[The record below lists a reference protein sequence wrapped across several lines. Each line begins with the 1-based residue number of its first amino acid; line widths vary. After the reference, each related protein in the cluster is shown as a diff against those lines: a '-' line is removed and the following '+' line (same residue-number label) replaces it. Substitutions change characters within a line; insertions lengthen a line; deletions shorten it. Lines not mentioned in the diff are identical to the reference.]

1 MFAFHAA
8 GGGEDGLGMDVTLLV
23 LRLVPGLLFIGHG
36 LQKLV
41 PGRYSPRLLAATG
54 PGPMSGAF
62 ESMGLRPGVVAVVL
76 AGLGEL
82 AGGIL
87 VAAGLV
93 TPLGTAILAAVMTTA
108 ILAVHLKKGIWS
120 TGGGFEFP
128 LLMLTAV
135 YAVSALGPGS
145 LSVDAWAGISNW
157 AGIHWDAGNA
167 ARAGAAVGVGA
178 AAGLLTMAFGRVQS
192 DAGSTISPEGS

>member
-1 MFAFHAA
+1 MNAA
-8 GGGEDGLGMDVTLLV
+8 LLI
-23 LRLVPGLLFIGHG
+23 LRLVPGLLFMGHG

-41 PGRYSPRLLAATG
+41 PARFSPGWLNATG
-54 PGPMSGAF
+54 PGPMAGFF
-62 ESMGLRPGVVAVVL
+62 EQMGLRPGFASVVL

-93 TPLGTAILAAVMTTA
+93 TPLGTVLLAAVMTTA
-108 ILAVHLKKGIWS
+108 ILVVHLKKGIWS
-120 TGGGFEFP
+120 TNGGFEYP
-128 LLMLTAV
+128 LVMLTAA

-157 AGIHWDAGNA
+157 DGIHWAAGNA
-167 ARAGAAVGVGA
+167 DRAGAAVGIGVV
-178 AAGLLTMAFGRVQS
+178 AGLLTMAFGRMRIAL
-192 DAGSTISPEGS
+192 DRRAPRPT